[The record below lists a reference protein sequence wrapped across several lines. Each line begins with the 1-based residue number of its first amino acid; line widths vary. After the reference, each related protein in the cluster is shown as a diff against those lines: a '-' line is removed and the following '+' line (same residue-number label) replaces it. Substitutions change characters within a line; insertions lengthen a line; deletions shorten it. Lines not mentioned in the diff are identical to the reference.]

1 MIRRG
6 PRFAGLTAGGI
17 WMDVPASPLEVW
29 ALDYVRIARLPVPVR
44 IAVLDVMGVR
54 S

>member
-6 PRFAGLTAGGI
+6 SRFAGLTADGI
-17 WMDVPASPLEVW
+17 WMDVPASPLDVW
-29 ALDYVRIARLPVPVR
+29 ALDYVRITRLPVPVR
-44 IAVLDVMGVR
+44 IVVLAVMGVC